1 MEESESWAE
10 RRAGG
15 MSGRKGRREQG
26 RRRGGGR
33 KGRCARSA
41 DWRNWRIF
49 LQTRNVRN
57 KRSAR
62 GGLTWVAR
70 RRPERH
76 VTERVREILQT
87 LPHVSLVKLN
97 VAWKL

>member
-15 MSGRKGRREQG
+15 TSRRKGRREQG

-33 KGRCARSA
+33 KGRYAAERRLA
-41 DWRNWRIF
+41 ELENLPPDTQREK
-49 LQTRNVRN
+49 QD
-57 KRSAR
+57 SAR
-62 GGLTWVAR
+62 GGLTSVAR

-76 VTERVREILQT
+76 VTVRVREMLQT
-87 LPHVSLVKLN
+87 LQHVSLVKLN
-97 VAWKL
+97 VA